1 MHPGRG
7 WGCSSHGERPRKGA
21 EMNWEGWGAGG
32 WLPHSLC
39 PASVV
44 WAGPSLS
51 AGSQASSALSPEGSW
66 LILRTG
72 TYFSLKW
79 L

>member
-1 MHPGRG
+1 MHLGGGGGRAAPATGRG
-7 WGCSSHGERPRKGA
+7 LGA
-21 EMNWEGWGAGG
+21 EMTLQGWGASR
-32 WLPHSLC
+32 WLPPSFCL
-39 PASVV
+39 ASVV
-44 WAGPSLS
+44 W

-66 LILRTG
+66 PLLRTG